1 MPKNNDEQVAQ
12 LVADLRTDFTS
23 LAKSN
28 VRILESLATLNQR
41 SQDMK
46 EDVDTLCRIVRD
58 GNGVPPMS
66 PRLTQVEET
75 VRGHGEDLKE
85 VQSACNTLVAA
96 KALTKSQVIAGTVVL
111 LVSAIIG
118 GIVAGITS

>member
-66 PRLTQVEET
+66 TRLTQVEET
-75 VRGHGEDLKE
+75 VRGHGEELKE

>member
-1 MPKNNDEQVAQ
+1 
-12 LVADLRTDFTS
+12 
-23 LAKSN
+23 
-28 VRILESLATLNQR
+28 
-41 SQDMK
+41 MK

-66 PRLTQVEET
+66 TRLTQVEET

>member
-12 LVADLRTDFTS
+12 LVSDLRTDFTS

-28 VRILESLATLNQR
+28 TRILESLATLNQR

-46 EDVDTLCRIVRD
+46 EDVDTLCRIVRG

-66 PRLTQVEET
+66 TRLTQVEET
-75 VRGHGEDLKE
+75 VRVHAEDLSEIKA
-85 VQSACNTLVAA
+85 ACNTLAAA

-118 GIVAGITS
+118 GIVAGFAS

>member
-66 PRLTQVEET
+66 TRLTQVEET

-118 GIVAGITS
+118 GIVAGIAS

>member
-1 MPKNNDEQVAQ
+1 MSKNNDEQVAQ

-41 SQDMK
+41 SLDMK
-46 EDVDTLCRIVRD
+46 DDVDVLCKIVRD

-66 PRLTQVEET
+66 TRLTQVEET
-75 VRGHGEDLKE
+75 VRGQAEDIKE
-85 VQSACNTLVAA
+85 FQVACNTIVAA

-118 GIVAGITS
+118 GIVAGIAS

>member
-1 MPKNNDEQVAQ
+1 MSKNNDEQVAQ

-66 PRLTQVEET
+66 TRLTQVEET

>member
-1 MPKNNDEQVAQ
+1 MPKDNDNQVVQ
-12 LVADLRTDFTS
+12 LVGDLRADFTS

-41 SQDMK
+41 SLDMK
-46 EDVDTLCRIVRD
+46 EDVDVLCKIVRD

-66 PRLTQVEET
+66 TRLTQVEEAART
-75 VRGHGEDLKE
+75 TAEDLKE
-85 VQSACNTLVAA
+85 VQASCNTLAAA
-96 KALTKSQVIAGTVVL
+96 KALTRSQVIAGTVVL

-118 GIVAGITS
+118 GIVAGIAS

>member
-28 VRILESLATLNQR
+28 VRILESLARLNLR
-41 SQDMK
+41 AQDMN
-46 EDVDTLCRIVRD
+46 EDVDTVCRIVRD

-66 PRLTQVEET
+66 TRLTQVEET

>member
-66 PRLTQVEET
+66 TRLTQVEET